1 MKNNSQK
8 KHKLLWKKFWEACY
22 TGDYMACY
30 DLHRLIGYPFYYFG
44 VNQGIK
50 ANYFTLLAFFFRFIS
65 CFFFISEIYVFR
77 LIGLAFLNL
86 GLAVDCIDGPLARYQ
101 KGTSK
106 LGEWLASQL
115 IALKTIIVWSS
126 ICYGTYISEND
137 PNILLNGLIIIG
149 HLFFA
154 YHLEREKNRF
164 KINQKGAVTYGPK
177 KHNKIGLEFALDA
190 IIFIFVA
197 LNQNFLLFEIM
208 VYILAIPWLILFRQ
222 GIKSF

>member
-1 MKNNSQK
+1 M
-8 KHKLLWKKFWEACY
+8 
-22 TGDYMACY
+22 
-30 DLHRLIGYPFYYFG
+30 R
-44 VNQGIK
+44 
-50 ANYFTLLAFFFRFIS
+50 IS
-65 CFFFISEIYVFR
+65 
-77 LIGLAFLNL
+77 
-86 GLAVDCIDGPLARYQ
+86 
-101 KGTSK
+101 
-106 LGEWLASQL
+106 
-115 IALKTIIVWSS
+115 
-126 ICYGTYISEND
+126 
-137 PNILLNGLIIIG
+137 NILLNGLIIIG